1 MNETA
6 AFNTASFYPNEREQ
20 NINDKND
27 KNEAQPKTLVSSS
40 LNRTLVCYEVSRKKS
55 NLSM

>member
-20 NINDKND
+20 NIND